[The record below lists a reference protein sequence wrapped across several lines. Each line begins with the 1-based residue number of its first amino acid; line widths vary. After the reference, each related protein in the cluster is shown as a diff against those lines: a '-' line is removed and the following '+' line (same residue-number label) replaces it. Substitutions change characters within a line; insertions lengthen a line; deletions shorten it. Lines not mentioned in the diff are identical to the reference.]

1 MWLMGAFGEALTAV
15 GYLSSRCPDW
25 RKAPVAMLTHLLFS
39 HVPGVRVDRLWW
51 EGDVVHVDA
60 VTTRR
65 AAPCP
70 LCGRRSK
77 RVHNHYTRT
86 LADLPCCGDPL
97 IIHLHTR
104 RFVCRVRW
112 CKRKIFTERIP
123 ALVAPSARRT
133 VRLRAHLAR
142 DGFALGG
149 APGAR
154 HAADQG
160 TPVSRRTLL
169 RLIRATPVPAIG
181 PVTVLGV
188 DDWAQRKGRTY
199 GTILVNL
206 ETHTVI
212 DLLPDRTA
220 ESFATWLGDHPEI
233 AIISRDRGGAYAE
246 GARHGAPQAQQ
257 VADRFHLLKNLSAMV
272 ECIVRRQ
279 HAALRASAT
288 AIAAA
293 ARAQIAVATAST
305 GSTLPT
311 VVTTAPNAE
320 RALTRTQR
328 DQQVRRTH
336 RHARYAE
343 VMGLHAQGVSQR
355 EIARRLHIGR
365 RTVRRFIRADRFPE
379 RSPTATRQTIVD
391 RYEPYLRERWN
402 AGCQNAAQLWRE
414 IRAQGFAGSVSL
426 VRRYLT
432 HWRTQPGQ
440 PGRSGK
446 APQAMQTVAPPA
458 RRVFSVRQTAWLL
471 LQDAADLDADQQRY
485 REHLS
490 DHCPE
495 IREGQ
500 LLAQDFQSIV
510 RTHDHARLASWLVAA
525 QGSRIVELVS
535 FAEGIQSDHAAVEAA
550 LRLPWSQGQTEGQV
564 NRLKVCKRTMYGRA
578 KFDLLRQRMLHV
590 G

>member
-1 MWLMGAFGEALTAV
+1 
-15 GYLSSRCPDW
+15 
-25 RKAPVAMLTHLLFS
+25 MLTSLLFS
-39 HVPGVRVDRLWW
+39 RVPGLRVDRVWR
-51 EGDVVHVDA
+51 DDRTIHVTA

-65 AAPCP
+65 AAACP

-77 RVHNHYTRT
+77 RVHNRYTRT

-97 IIHLHTR
+97 VIHLHTR

-154 HAADQG
+154 HAAAQG

-181 PVTVLGV
+181 LVTVLGV

-220 ESFATWLGDHPEI
+220 ETFARWLGDHPET

-272 ECIVRRQ
+272 ESVVRRQ

-288 AIAAA
+288 AVADA

-305 GSTLPT
+305 ISTVPAA
-311 VVTTAPNAE
+311 VAIGPNAE
-320 RALTRTQR
+320 RALTRAQR
-328 DQQVRRTH
+328 DRQVRRTH

-343 VMGLHAQGVSQR
+343 VMELHTQGVSQR
-355 EIARRLHIGR
+355 EIARALHIGR
-365 RTVRRFIRADRFPE
+365 RTIRRFIRADCFPE

-414 IRAQGFAGSVSL
+414 IGAQGFAGSISL

-432 HWRTQPGQ
+432 HWRTE
-440 PGRSGK
+440 PGRPGRIGNT
-446 APQAMQTVAPPA
+446 PRAMQTVAPPA
-458 RRVFSVRQTAWLL
+458 RRVFSARQTAWLL
-471 LQDAADLDADQQRY
+471 LQDSADLEADQQRY
-485 REHLS
+485 LEHLG

-500 LLAQDFQSIV
+500 MLAQDFQSLI
-510 RTHDHARLASWLVAA
+510 RTHDHARLASWLAAA

-535 FAEGIQSDHAAVEAA
+535 FAEGIRSDQAAVEAA

-578 KFDLLRQRMLHV
+578 KFDLLRQRILHV